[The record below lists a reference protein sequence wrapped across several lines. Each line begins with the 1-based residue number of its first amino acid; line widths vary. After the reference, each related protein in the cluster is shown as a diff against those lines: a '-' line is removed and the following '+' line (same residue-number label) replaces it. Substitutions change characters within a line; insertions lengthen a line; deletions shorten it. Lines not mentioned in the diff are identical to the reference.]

1 MTFRTNAAIAI
12 KDATTEQLGVSRQAM
27 SSLLNGRAD
36 ISAEIAVKFEEAFG
50 LKAVTLLR
58 MQVVYD
64 LSEALS
70 RGGQPHCSRA
80 RAQTCEQQHLSQIL

>member
-58 MQVVYD
+58 VQVVYD
-64 LSEALS
+64 LSEALKCNTT
-70 RGGQPHCSRA
+70 GQSIDLGR
-80 RAQTCEQQHLSQIL
+80 